1 MHVQGVW
8 LWPVVMWAYNCYN
21 WKSLFE
27 EVWFLLQ
34 MYIVEYLRETY
45 SGVINLVSDRKYW
58 EISEEISKEIVKVP
72 LYISPKGTKRKAKYK
87 SIGEF
92 SRIPWHVVV
101 VREKVTIKG
110 NAKAYQGLHQY
121 STSNLKNQ
129 EGRIKQPS
137 LD

>member
-1 MHVQGVW
+1 M
-8 LWPVVMWAYNCYN
+8 
-21 WKSLFE
+21 
-27 EVWFLLQ
+27 LQ

-92 SRIPWHVVV
+92 SRIP
-101 VREKVTIKG
+101 
-110 NAKAYQGLHQY
+110 
-121 STSNLKNQ
+121 
-129 EGRIKQPS
+129 
-137 LD
+137 